1 MRPRA
6 AAALASTVLLLGC
19 QAQEQA
25 PPAPIPARLRLL
37 AVGDIMMHAD
47 VKQAAVQAE
56 GGFPALWSDLLPGF
70 READLVFGNL
80 ETPVAPDTGAPGRPF
95 QFNAPAALPSA
106 LKASGFSI
114 LSTAN
119 NHAFDQ
125 GHRGLVET
133 LSRVADA
140 GLAPLG
146 SGEDKEEA
154 ERPVIIE
161 RHGLR
166 LGFLGCADIFN
177 ADLDGRPDQPWV
189 RKLDL
194 DSMAAS
200 IRALRPKVDA
210 VIVSIHWGVEE
221 HHDPTQ
227 RQREA
232 AAALIAAG
240 ADLILGH
247 HPHVIQPV
255 EWVQSGG
262 RKGLVAYS
270 LGNFI
275 SNQNRTY
282 QDQDPLKAADERD
295 ELMLDVSFEAGGRI
309 AAAKAVPLWVEN
321 NWRERRTGKAQI
333 REIRVRRLGAAEIER
348 RKHVA
353 AIVGPLLA
361 D

>member
-1 MRPRA
+1 MRPRLLA
-6 AAALASTVLLLGC
+6 APLALILLLGC
-19 QAQEQA
+19 QAKGQA
-25 PPAPIPARLRLL
+25 PAPAPPPRLRLL

-47 VKQAAVQAE
+47 VKQAASQAD
-56 GGFPALWSDLLPGF
+56 GGFQELWKDLLPAF
-70 READLVFGNL
+70 HEADLVFGNL
-80 ETPVAPDTGAPGRPF
+80 ETPVAPETGAPGRPF
-95 QFNAPAALPSA
+95 QFNAPAGLPAA

-133 LSRVADA
+133 LDRVADA

-154 ERPVIIE
+154 ERPVILV
-161 RHGLR
+161 RKGLR
-166 LGFLGCADIFN
+166 IGFLGCADIFN
-177 ADLDGRPDQPWV
+177 ADLDVSPGRPWV

-194 DSMAAS
+194 ASLAAS
-200 IRALRPKVDA
+200 IKALRPKVDA
-210 VIVSIHWGVEE
+210 VVVSIHWGIEE
-221 HHDPTQ
+221 RHDPTT

-232 AAALIAAG
+232 AAALVAAG

-255 EWVQSGG
+255 AWVEAGG

-275 SNQNRTY
+275 SNQNRVY
-282 QDQDPLKAADERD
+282 RGGDPLKEGDERD
-295 ELMLDVSFEAGGRI
+295 ELMLDVTFEGSRI
-309 AAAKAVPLWVEN
+309 VAVKAVPLWVDN
-321 NWRERRTGKAQI
+321 NWRERRAGQASR
-333 REIRVRRLGAAEIER
+333 REIRVRRQQDLER

-353 AIVGPLLA
+353 SIAGPLAA